1 MYNFRAFARI
11 SSCRVRINAV
21 SRRAIV
27 RTAGKFFWFYYP
39 FVFCESSWGLT
50 LIVAR
55 ENPQPPLEH
64 LVTALVNLMPKFE
77 SII

>member
-1 MYNFRAFARI
+1 MYNFRAFAKI
-11 SSCRVRINAV
+11 SSCWVRINAV

-64 LVTALVNLMPKFE
+64 SVTALT
-77 SII
+77 